1 MSFVIIKWPFWHH
14 PGNVSAVKSLCD
26 INRDT
31 AFFGLLLLGCISSH
45 PFTFDLFVSSYL
57 KWVSY
62 GPHIHWSGF
71 DFLFNSIW
79 PSGISL
85 VGLNQRL
92 TVYGPQQTRLC
103 FAFVNKVLLAQSQA
117 QCFIVMAAVVL
128 QGLSVLTHN
137 LDSLRLVVLV
147 VAGINVALGLA
158 SVPPLPALLVF

>member
-1 MSFVIIKWPFWHH
+1 MVLEQ
-14 PGNVSAVKSLCD
+14 A
-26 INRDT
+26 
-31 AFFGLLLLGCISSH
+31 
-45 PFTFDLFVSSYL
+45 
-57 KWVSY
+57 
-62 GPHIHWSGF
+62 
-71 DFLFNSIW
+71 
-79 PSGISL
+79 
-85 VGLNQRL
+85 
-92 TVYGPQQTRLC
+92 RLC